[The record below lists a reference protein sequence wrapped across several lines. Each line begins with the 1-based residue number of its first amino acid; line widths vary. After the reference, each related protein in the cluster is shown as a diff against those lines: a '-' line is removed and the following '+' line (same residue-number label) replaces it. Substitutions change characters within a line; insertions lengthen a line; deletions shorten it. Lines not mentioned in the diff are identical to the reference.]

1 MRETIFTKIIMSGY
15 LELIIGPMFSG
26 KTSKLLEIYKQCEFC
41 GIRVV
46 IVNHAIDTRY
56 DSLFQ
61 NQPLEK
67 VEPNQETIPLPNF
80 APHGGIAP
88 VNPNFDSTFPKHG
101 FLKVDT
107 MLSSHD
113 KVTAPC
119 IRTATLDEA
128 RKTNIFQDA
137 EVILINEGQFF
148 DDLYEFVVDM
158 LQEKKKIYICG
169 LDGDFE
175 RKPIGTILSLIP
187 LCDNVTKLTSLCSIC
202 RNGTLGIFSMRLTEE
217 KSQILVGVDNYVPV
231 CRMCYE
237 RK

>member
-56 DSLFQ
+56 GT
-61 NQPLEK
+61 
-67 VEPNQETIPLPNF
+67 TI
-80 APHGGIAP
+80 
-88 VNPNFDSTFPKHG
+88 
-101 FLKVDT
+101 
-107 MLSSHD
+107 LSSHD

-202 RNGTLGIFSMRLTEE
+202 RNGTPGIFSMRLTEE